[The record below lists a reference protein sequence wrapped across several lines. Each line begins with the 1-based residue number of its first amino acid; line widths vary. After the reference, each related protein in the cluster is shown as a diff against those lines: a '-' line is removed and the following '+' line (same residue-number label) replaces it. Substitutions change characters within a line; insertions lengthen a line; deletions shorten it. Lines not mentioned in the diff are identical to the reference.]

1 MKAEWKADKMDDSKA
16 VLKAPGLAD
25 ERAANW
31 AVKMAALMAGPKAD
45 YLAALKVDGMVE
57 KMVELMAE

>member
-1 MKAEWKADKMDDSKA
+1 MKAVWKADKMVDSKA

-45 YLAALKVDGMVE
+45 
-57 KMVELMAE
+57 